1 VSVGE
6 GDVILEIEKQV
17 ILNEGLDEE
26 GLEKTIEMLKECA
39 RRELACLRT
48 SDEKE

>member
-26 GLEKTIEMLKECA
+26 GIENTIEMIKNEA
-39 RRELACLRT
+39 RRELAFLST
-48 SDEKE
+48 SKEEK